1 MRMKIIELFNS
12 CKLYNKSAFDSFK
25 SVKTEEITRLDLLVE
40 SNLVAEGTVNI
51 SCWAVWDTLVI
62 AMAFSVWWRYVFNQN
77 QPYMDPR
84 QTYSGNRI

>member
-1 MRMKIIELFNS
+1 MKIIELFNS

-51 SCWAVWDTLVI
+51 SC
-62 AMAFSVWWRYVFNQN
+62 
-77 QPYMDPR
+77 
-84 QTYSGNRI
+84 